1 MQVVA
6 DLVPYLVKVPFIK
19 PTVGYGSR
27 LSIVLPT
34 ALRCWLNVCNFLL
47 KLTYMEWGYTAIM
60 LCYSFNTIH
69 SCFPSLKETV
79 DSWVIG

>member
-1 MQVVA
+1 MTINFKIYEIQVVA
-6 DLVPYLVKVPFIK
+6 DLVPYLVKVLFIK
-19 PTVGYGSR
+19 PTVDYGSR

-60 LCYSFNTIH
+60 LC
-69 SCFPSLKETV
+69 
-79 DSWVIG
+79 